1 MLDRA
6 IRLTEGLSDEGVR
19 WGATVEQ
26 LKEGSGMIAGDV
38 VVAASMLTY
47 AGAFVSEFRKEI
59 EDNLALE
66 LDKLGL
72 LHS

>member
-1 MLDRA
+1 
-6 IRLTEGLSDEGVR
+6 
-19 WGATVEQ
+19 
-26 LKEGSGMIAGDV
+26 MIAGDV